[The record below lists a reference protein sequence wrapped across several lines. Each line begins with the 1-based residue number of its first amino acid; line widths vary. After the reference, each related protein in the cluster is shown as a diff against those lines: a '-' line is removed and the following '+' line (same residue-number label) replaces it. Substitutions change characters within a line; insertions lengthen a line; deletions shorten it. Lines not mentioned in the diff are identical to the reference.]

1 MIVCCFATEWA
12 TYLGQRV
19 FFVVFPQVDPIED
32 LTPRE
37 WTDKS
42 SAISKTSGPV

>member
-1 MIVCCFATEWA
+1 MCVHILSFSITEWA

-19 FFVVFPQVDPIED
+19 FFVVFPQFDPID
-32 LTPRE
+32 MAE

-42 SAISKTSGPV
+42 SFTSKASGPL